1 MNHDLFIAIAAG
13 LGGMF
18 GWGLADLFAKKTID
32 EIGDIVTLVIAHVF
46 GTLSLALVTVYV
58 YVSGGSLMIPHDAA
72 AWLGLVF
79 FGVLQAAV
87 YLLVYTGFGKG
98 QVAVLNPVFAS
109 YSGLVAIISIFFL
122 RETISTPLLVGL
134 IILFIG
140 IVLLTIDPTALSE
153 RKLGFTKIPGFKEI
167 SIATVLATAWTILWF
182 LFIHGHD
189 WLSYALFMYVFMTV
203 ALLIYA
209 WVRKI
214 SLVVPKSK
222 SSAWKYLVLIGVC
235 ETGAYLAISGGY
247 GLTTHTSVVAL
258 LSGAFSLPTIL
269 LARVFL
275 KERTTSLQAIASV
288 VIIIGVMV
296 LSVL

>member
-1 MNHDLFIAIAAG
+1 MTHDLFIAISAG

-46 GTLSLALVTVYV
+46 GSLSLILVTAYV
-58 YVSGGSLMIPHDAA
+58 LLRGGALAFPHDATT
-72 AWLGLVF
+72 WLGLIF
-79 FGVLQAAV
+79 FGALQAIV

-109 YSGLVAIISIFFL
+109 YSGLTAIISIIFL
-122 RETISTPLLVGL
+122 REAVNAPLLIGL
-134 IILFIG
+134 AILFIG
-140 IVLLTIDPTALSE
+140 ILLLTIDPAALKE
-153 RKLGFTKIPGFKEI
+153 RKIGFTQIPGFREI
-167 SIATVLATAWTILWF
+167 SIATILATAWTVLWF

-189 WLSYALFMYVFMTV
+189 WLTYAMLMYVFMT
-203 ALLIYA
+203 ATLLIYA
-209 WVRKI
+209 RVKKI
-214 SLVVPKSK
+214 RLAVPKAQA
-222 SSAWKYLVLIGVC
+222 SAWKYLVLIGVF

-258 LSGAFSLPTIL
+258 LSGAFSLPTII
-269 LARVFL
+269 LARIFL
-275 KERTTSLQAIASV
+275 KERTTTLQAVASV
-288 VIIIGVMV
+288 VIIAGIMA